1 MGKLTLF
8 EVVKAKK
15 EQKENGIEIECPVAN
30 PLWLKFSSLIDIN
43 TAKFP
48 DLRDLKLTAIEEYGR
63 VIDESKFVFTDYR
76 LTSRENDSVFI
87 KLRCMDD
94 GDFILLQPFEN
105 MAHSEELEE
114 VLDETETSGHFQIT
128 DDENNTVDEYVCIN
142 NVKSP
147 FEATVRKLVDAD
159 RNDKITRTD
168 PVITSRLK
176 YWSFWR
182 YVEKEGTKFEEFL
195 IIEMSKSN
203 GWFTM
208 WKGYFVDPN
217 HVSII

>member
-1 MGKLTLF
+1 MGKRTLI
-8 EVVKAKK
+8 ELLRDKK
-15 EQKENGIEIECPVAN
+15 TEKENEMEIECPLAN
-30 PLWLKFSSLIDIN
+30 PLWLKFTSLIDIK

-48 DLRDLKLTAIEEYGR
+48 DMETDLKLTGIEEYER
-63 VIDESKFVFTDYR
+63 IIDGSKFIFTDY
-76 LTSRENDSVFI
+76 LLSGRENKLAVQ
-87 KLRCMDD
+87 LRCMDE
-94 GDFILLQPFEN
+94 GDFILLQPFES

-114 VLDETETSGHFQIT
+114 VLNETEISGHFQIT
-128 DDENNTVDEYVCIN
+128 DDEKHTVDDYVCIN

-147 FEATVRKLVDAD
+147 FEATVRKLVDTD
-159 RNDKITRTD
+159 HNNKITKTD

-182 YVEKEGTKFEEFL
+182 YAEEAGVKFEEFL

-217 HVSII
+217 QVSII